1 MAILDAFLQSFAV
14 YYGLDWVALMT
25 GVCGSYLMTNRNR
38 FGFLMAGMGCVSG
51 LAVAMISGQFGFVV
65 YNAIL
70 MVLMVRG
77 FLLWGPSYR
86 GAAKAAE

>member
-1 MAILDAFLQSFAV
+1 MIVEMILNSFST
-14 YYGLDWVALMT
+14 YYGLDWLALVA

-38 FGFLMAGMGCVSG
+38 FGFLITGIGCLSG
-51 LAVAMISGQFGFVV
+51 FAVAMISGQFGFVV

-70 MVLMVRG
+70 LGMMVRG

-86 GAAKAAE
+86 KGAMPAE